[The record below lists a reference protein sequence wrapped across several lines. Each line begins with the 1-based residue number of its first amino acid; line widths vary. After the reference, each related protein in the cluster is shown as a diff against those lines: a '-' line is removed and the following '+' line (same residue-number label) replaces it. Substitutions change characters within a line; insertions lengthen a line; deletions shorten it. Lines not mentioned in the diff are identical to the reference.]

1 MASLNSER
9 SCYQNINHLQRI
21 CLVFSL
27 FLFLSIYAS
36 AQIVVDADSVAQL
49 GQTYKL
55 RYQYNFNDSTERII
69 SPTWNWEKN
78 IYGFEVLMGPSR
90 SSQTST
96 SIKNGRTTTT
106 YGETFTFLL
115 SFNKEGQ
122 YSMPIMKAQTG
133 SGKNLFSNSFSVRAT
148 KEAVSLSS
156 NIPTSS
162 KSSKNDLLVVEAT
175 FNKNCITLGD
185 SVICEIRLYT
195 NLNVS
200 HMSMELQ

>member
-162 KSSKNDLLVVEAT
+162 KSSKND
-175 FNKNCITLGD
+175 F
-185 SVICEIRLYT
+185 
-195 NLNVS
+195 
-200 HMSMELQ
+200 